1 LNQFHFYFEERTY
14 EIWHAYLPDLK
25 PGQVYGYR
33 VDGPYDPTD
42 GHRFNVNKLLIDPY
56 ARAIT
61 STLYWHES
69 LFGYDVQDPSPD
81 KDLTFSTSD
90 SAPFMPKCVVI
101 DSKSFNWEDD
111 SPPNIHFHETVIYE
125 LHVKGFTK
133 LHPEIPEE
141 IRGTYAAVAH
151 PLTIEYFKKL
161 GITAIELMPVHQFT
175 SDRYLKDSGLTNYWG
190 YHTIGY
196 FAPDVRY
203 SSSGTCGQ
211 QVLEFKSMVKKL
223 HKAGIEVIL
232 DVVYNH
238 TGEGNQLG
246 PTLSFKGLDNQNY
259 YRLKE
264 HDQRYYCD
272 YTGTG
277 NTLNCH
283 LPNVL
288 KLIMDSLRYWILD
301 MHVDGFR

>member
-90 SAPFMPKCVVI
+90 SA
-101 DSKSFNWEDD
+101 
-111 SPPNIHFHETVIYE
+111 PNIHFHETVIYE

-259 YRLKE
+259 YRLNE